1 MNIIYSHLLKNIIG
15 FDIGNGLTTP
25 ILRNNIIP
33 CSNTIQFIMSDI
45 NISHSIKIYKRVF
58 KALNTTFIMFS

>member
-1 MNIIYSHLLKNIIG
+1 MDIIHCNLLKNIIG

-33 CSNTIQFIMSDI
+33 CSNIIQFIMPEI
-45 NISHSIKIYKRVF
+45 NIFHSIKQKTKIVLSRI
-58 KALNTTFIMFS
+58 TRW